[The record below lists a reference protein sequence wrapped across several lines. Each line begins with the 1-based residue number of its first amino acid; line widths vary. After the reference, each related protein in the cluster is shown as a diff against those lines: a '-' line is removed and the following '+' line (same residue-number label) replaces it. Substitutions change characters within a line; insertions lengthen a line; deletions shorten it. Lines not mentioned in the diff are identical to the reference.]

1 MFLKEIHNS
10 EKPIENILF
19 SPMGTVFV
27 TCQNDKRIVVYDSLD
42 YTVVH
47 DFQVENAVKDAR
59 FITEDHL
66 ITVDQ
71 LGKIYNFYLF
81 KKNHE

>member
-1 MFLKEIHNS
+1 MSFGNNLNKNQRIEEIILIENLKQKGEMFLKEIHNS

-42 YTVVH
+42 YTVLH
-47 DFQVENAVKDAR
+47 DF
-59 FITEDHL
+59 
-66 ITVDQ
+66 
-71 LGKIYNFYLF
+71 
-81 KKNHE
+81 

>member
-42 YTVVH
+42 YSVVH
-47 DFQVENAVKDAR
+47 DF
-59 FITEDHL
+59 
-66 ITVDQ
+66 
-71 LGKIYNFYLF
+71 
-81 KKNHE
+81 